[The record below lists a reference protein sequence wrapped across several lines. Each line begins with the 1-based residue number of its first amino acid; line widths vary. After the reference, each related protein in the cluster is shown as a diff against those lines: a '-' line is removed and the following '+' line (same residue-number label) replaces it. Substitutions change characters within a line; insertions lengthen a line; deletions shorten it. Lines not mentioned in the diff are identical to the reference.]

1 MVNIHSHCRWYAAL
15 LLSFLSVFYGTAAN
29 YLCLSVT
36 DGWPEISCEN
46 PESLDIQYSLDDG
59 QTWEVMTNK
68 TSITL
73 DKEEGVEKV
82 LFKGQYD
89 ESRPYG
95 KSEAPHFVING
106 FVAAS
111 GSVMSLIDGEGTST
125 VIPADYC
132 FYGLFKD
139 CQYLQQAPE
148 LPATT
153 LKKYCYASMFEN
165 CSYMAKA
172 PELPATTME
181 RGCYQDMFRATGITQ
196 APELPANQ
204 LAEYCYSGMFRTCIF
219 LTEAPVLPATKL
231 AIGCYSNMFNAC
243 MGLKEASKLPAPILA
258 PHCYENMFAMCAIT
272 EAPALPA
279 TQLAENCYE
288 NMFESCVK
296 LADAPALP
304 AVKLARYCYTGMFRG
319 CTALLNAP
327 ELPATQMEDF
337 CYSSMFEGCTGL
349 AIASKLPATALKKS
363 CYQWMYKSCTNL
375 EKAPVLPAATLE
387 TDCYKGMFQGCTSLS
402 YIEVGT
408 KDLDA
413 DADATS
419 EWVTNVGN
427 DGTFV
432 FPCGSTYNKHGIS
445 AVPDNFMIR
454 TPQFIVIFQ
463 NPDKTVLEKDTI
475 DCDGTPAYHGEGD
488 PTYGENSKFLGWDKD
503 PSSLQYDG
511 APAYYVTA
519 EYERTYDPNIVDYL
533 CFTAEEAGVQI
544 SYINKGGN
552 NPNVEYSYNPDNGW
566 TRLDEGVAV
575 PLENVGDR
583 VYFRGNNPNGFSND
597 TQRTQFSMTGK
608 IAASGSVMSLID
620 GKGASLEIPN
630 RECFNRLFAGC
641 QTLTKAPELPATKLE
656 SNCYTAMFDS
666 CISLTKMPELPART
680 LADSCY
686 RDMFAHCTSL
696 TEIQKLPATTLT
708 DGCYSGMFMQ
718 CTSLTRAMELPA
730 KEVTPYCYTT
740 MFSNC
745 TNLIQAPELPATKL
759 ARSCYSNM
767 FCACDNLTK
776 APSVL
781 PALKLEK
788 DCYFCMFERCYSIET
803 APYIAATT
811 LDSLSCFMMF
821 YSCNKLNY
829 IRVGIKTLDNT
840 TNAFS
845 GWVAMV
851 DGPGK
856 FIFPC
861 GSTYD
866 KHGASEVPT
875 NFDIISSPIIV
886 FMNPDGSLLRRDTI
900 DCGETPDYG
909 PEVPFLDDAHVFVKW
924 DKEMTRLDDPDIY
937 YYVAEYDKAVPPA
950 PGNWLC
956 FTAQEDHAFIS
967 CMNIGGNTPDIQYS
981 IDEGK
986 TWKTLPANGSFEL
999 ETAGDRAFFKGI
1011 NPNGF
1016 STSMQQYTQ
1025 FVMSE
1030 KIVAS
1035 GSVMSLVDGEGTS
1048 TEIPGDY
1055 CFNHL
1060 FTNCI
1065 GLLAPPELP
1074 ATELKDGCYSYMFD
1088 GCTSLLYAP
1097 ELPATEMKERC
1108 YSVMFQKCSSLSK
1121 TPELKSTSLA
1131 KHCYDCMFAGCTA
1144 LTQIAELPATKM
1156 EVSCYEGMFAGC
1168 SSLIE
1173 APNLPATE
1181 LADSCY
1187 ARMFIACANLKK
1199 SCVLPAT
1206 ELKYHC
1212 YAYMFA
1218 GCSSLTDVP
1227 DFPEFTPAAECCYI
1241 MFQSCTSLV
1250 NPPAIPAKKTS
1261 DWCYL
1266 NMFGNC
1272 TSLTKAPEL
1281 PATEI
1286 APYCYNSMFSHCTS
1300 LVEASELP
1308 ATEMAENC
1316 YSGMFSECAITE
1328 APELPATNLAEG
1340 CYHGMFSGC
1349 ANLTKAP
1356 ELPATTLEA
1365 NCYNNMFSGC
1375 TSLVEAPEL
1384 PAKTLTDGCYEEMF
1398 KGCTSLN
1405 YIKVGVKSL
1414 DYQAATFDL
1423 NVTDP
1428 LAGATNKW
1436 VEGVN
1441 GEGLF
1446 IFPCGST
1453 YDKHG
1458 ISQVPNNFTIK
1469 ASPIVI
1475 FQNEDSTVLWSDTI
1489 NCNETPVYGGDP
1501 LPSNFIGWDPEL
1513 ETIEEADVY
1522 YYTAIYDEEEEE
1534 DPAPGKWL
1542 CFTAEKDGSRVWYE
1556 NINNNPDVQYSLD
1569 DGQTWTQWND
1579 STPITLKKVGDK
1591 IYVRGVNPDG
1601 FSHTG
1606 LTAAATR
1613 TSKEFRHT
1621 SFRMTGSI
1629 AASGSVMSLID
1640 GEGETDVIPCEFCFS
1655 YLFREQDSLT
1665 KAPRLPAK
1673 TLKDHCYL
1681 GMFRNCTN
1689 LTQAPKLPATQLS
1702 TGCYAGMFL
1711 YCKSLSQAPALP
1723 ATQLEPNCYNTM
1735 FYGCYSLTE
1744 TPKLSATTLADS
1756 CYIKMFGRCTSLTEA
1771 PKLPATTLATSCYE
1785 SMFTEC
1791 TSLVEAPDLMSKTL
1805 VNACY
1810 RDMFKGCSSL
1820 NYMKVGVMTL
1830 DNNFYATEEWVAGVN
1845 GPGVFIFPCGS
1856 TYDRHGKSEVPDNFT
1871 IISSPIVVFLNPDS
1885 TELWRD
1891 TIGCDMKAE
1900 YLGDP
1905 ETPFY
1910 KEGLVFTGW
1919 EPELTSHSEIGTY
1932 YYMAQY
1938 EDPSENNWLCFTA
1951 ESDNAS
1957 FFCMTRGQYGPD
1969 VQYSADGGT
1978 TWHSMVYGDTVWMGG
1993 TGNKVYLRGNNPN
2006 GFSLDANNYAYFV
2019 MSTGDIAA
2027 SGSVMSL
2034 VDKRGISTTIPND
2047 YCFAYL
2053 FEGAEFLTK
2062 APELPATKLRNN
2074 CYEGMFWRCSRL
2086 KQAPELPAT
2095 TLADRC
2101 YLSMFAECT
2110 SMEKTPELPATTLA
2124 PYCYSYMFQDCER
2137 LTDAPEL
2144 PAEIMKEGCYK
2155 GMFQLCSSLMEL
2167 PELRSTNLAEECYL
2181 AMFEKCLLAEKAPEL
2196 PARELAKSCYAL
2208 MFQGCQSLTSAPEL
2222 PARNLAEL
2230 CYQSMFVDCVNL
2242 DTAPVLPATQLVP
2255 ACYNSMFQ
2263 GCSSLNYIEVGVMSL
2278 DNDFL
2283 ATSNWVDGVNEEG
2296 LFVFPCG
2303 SKYNKHGIHEVPDNF
2318 TIKASPIV
2326 IFLNQDQTE
2335 LWRDTIDCKTVPV
2348 YKGETPTYG
2357 DGLEFYG
2364 WDKELTILPDPDVY
2378 YYTAQYKKAGEPAPG
2393 NWLCF
2398 TAEETDTKVWYE
2410 NRNGNSPDVQYSID
2424 GGKTWQTLGAGEEIQ
2439 LKNTGDKV
2447 YFKGNN
2453 PEGFSRGNAE
2463 GGDNNP
2469 YTMFRMTGYIAA
2481 SGSVMSLIDGEGT
2494 SSEIPNDYCFSHLF
2508 YNCSSLT
2515 QAPELPATKLTEGCY
2530 ENMFYQCASLEKA
2543 PELPATQLE
2552 DGCYS
2557 RMFMYCE
2564 SLTQAPDLPALEM
2577 KEHCYSNMFLACRKL
2592 EKAPEL
2598 PATTLATG
2606 CYAAMFNDCQKL
2618 VVAPELPATT
2628 LAGGCYTTMFYKC
2641 YSLTQAPQLPATK
2654 MESNCYAFMFS
2665 LCESLVTPPDLPA
2678 DVLAEG
2684 CYQEMFSNCVSLS
2697 TAPELPA
2704 TTLATYCYAGMFEN
2718 CSNLVQAPELP
2729 ATQLE
2734 ESSYNNLFKG
2744 CTSLNYIK
2752 VGLMTLDNDVLATYN
2767 WVMDVDG
2774 PGTFVFPCG
2783 STYDKHGD
2791 SEVPTNF
2798 EIRGLA
2804 YELDSLIEAE
2814 GSFTWGD
2821 ITYTENT
2828 SWSDTLQTS
2837 ENCDSIINYRLE
2849 IKGTTPITATFV
2861 DKDTA
2866 ACDLLVFKEIT
2877 YTENATWNDT
2887 LQTISGG
2894 DSIVTYHLT
2903 IHKSA
2908 TTDSTI
2914 TAEGSYTWKGNTFTE
2929 STSWSDTLQ
2938 TIFGCD
2944 SVVNYRLVIDG
2955 VTPTPIVH
2963 KDTAACDLLVFKEI
2977 TYTND
2982 ASWNDTLQTA
2992 SGGDSIIVYHLTI
3005 HKSAVT
3011 EETISAESNYT
3022 WKDITFTESTSWSDT
3037 LQTIFGCDSVITYHL
3052 EITGSTTTPATFTEK
3067 DTSACDVLVF
3077 RDITY
3082 TESTTWNDTLQTAS
3096 GGDSIIVYH
3105 LNIHKSV
3112 TKDSSIIAEGSY
3124 TWNGTTYTED
3134 ASWSDTLQTAFGCD
3148 SIVNYSLTV
3157 NKETPNLQ
3165 LTVEDEL
3172 YLVLPGGSE
3181 TISYE
3186 LTGGEGSKY
3195 EVRYGGQTL
3204 SSGDV
3209 TNDSTVN
3216 LTCPSSLE
3224 PGAYTATMEMC
3235 DDEGNCAE
3243 EEFTFNVMRPDDK
3256 QKSFYVKVWND
3267 VVICR
3272 NGDGQFL
3279 TYQWYKE
3286 RKKCENASQQYFNDV
3301 TLLDGEYMVFVT
3313 DKSGKS
3319 YFIEPIT
3326 YEPVE
3331 AAYAITAEPNVVKK
3345 SEEFTV
3351 KVTGVAPDDLR
3362 NARIVVYRADGVV
3375 EKILDEV
3382 KEETVMRMK
3391 AGEFVFVLTVNDGKN
3406 ANCKVLVK

>member
-1 MVNIHSHCRWYAAL
+1 MVNMLSRHCRWYATL

-29 YLCLSVT
+29 YLCLSVK
-36 DGWPEISCEN
+36 DGWPEIRCEN
-46 PESLDIQYSLDDG
+46 AASLNIQYSLDDG
-59 QTWEVMTNK
+59 QTWEVMTDE
-68 TSITL
+68 TTITL
-73 DKEEGVEKV
+73 DKEEGLEKA

-89 ESRPYG
+89 ESRPYS
-95 KSEAPHFVING
+95 KSNAPHFLING
-106 FVAAS
+106 YVNAS
-111 GSVMSLIDGEGTST
+111 GSVMSLVDGEGTST

-139 CQYLQQAPE
+139 CQNLQQAPE

-153 LKKYCYASMFEN
+153 LTKYCYASMFEN
-165 CSYMAKA
+165 CVYMAKA

-243 MGLKEASKLPAPILA
+243 MGLKKVPELPAPILA

-288 NMFESCVK
+288 NMFESCAK

-319 CTALLNAP
+319 CTALLNGP

-337 CYSSMFEGCTGL
+337 CYSRMFEGCTAL
-349 AIASKLPATALKKS
+349 AIASKLPATTLKKS
-363 CYQWMYKSCTNL
+363 CYQWMYKACTSL
-375 EKAPVLPAATLE
+375 EKAPLLPAATLE
-387 TDCYKGMFQGCTSLS
+387 TDCYKGMFQECTSLN

-413 DADATS
+413 NANATS
-419 EWVTNVGN
+419 EWVDKVEN

-432 FPCGSTYNKHGIS
+432 FPCGSTYNKHGKS
-445 AVPDNFMIR
+445 AVPDNFEIR
-454 TPQFIVIFQ
+454 APQFIVIFQ
-463 NPDKTVLEKDTI
+463 NPDETVLEQDTI

-488 PTYGENSKFLGWDKD
+488 PTYGENRKFIGWDKD
-503 PSSLQYDG
+503 PSSIRYDG

-519 EYERTYDPNIVDYL
+519 EYERIYDPNTVDYL
-533 CFTAEEAGVQI
+533 CFTAEEAVAQI
-544 SYINKGGN
+544 KYINIGGN
-552 NPNVEYSYNPDNGW
+552 NPNVEFSTNPDNGW
-566 TRLDEGVAV
+566 TRLEEGTTIT
-575 PLENVGDR
+575 LENVGDR
-583 VYFRGNNPNGFSND
+583 VYFRGDNPDGFSHA
-597 TQRTQFSMTGK
+597 TLQRTQFSMTKK
-608 IAASGSVMSLID
+608 IAASGSVMSLVD

-666 CISLTKMPELPART
+666 CISLTQMPELPART

-708 DGCYSGMFMQ
+708 DGCYTGMFLQ
-718 CTSLTRAMELPA
+718 CTSLTQAMELPA
-730 KEVTPYCYTT
+730 REMTPYCYTT

-759 ARSCYSNM
+759 AQSCYSNM
-767 FCACDNLTK
+767 FCACESLTE
-776 APSVL
+776 APVL
-781 PALKLEK
+781 PALEL
-788 DCYFCMFERCYSIET
+788 DSACYASMFERCFSLKT
-803 APYIAATT
+803 VPYIAATS
-811 LDSLSCFMMF
+811 LDSFSCFWMF
-821 YSCNKLNY
+821 FMCNNLNY
-829 IRVGIKTLDNT
+829 IKVGTTTLDNNA
-840 TNAFS
+840 NAFA
-845 GWVAMV
+845 GWTTMV

-886 FMNPDGSLLRRDTI
+886 YMNPDGSVLRRDTI

-909 PEVPFLDDAHVFVKW
+909 PEAPFLDDEHVFVQW

-937 YYVAEYDKAVPPA
+937 YYVAEYEKAIPPT

-956 FTAQEDHAFIS
+956 FTALEANSTIS
-967 CMNIGGNTPDIQYS
+967 CINVGGNTPDIQYS
-981 IDEGK
+981 LDEGR
-986 TWKTLPANGSFEL
+986 TWKTLPENDFVEL
-999 ETAGDRAFFKGI
+999 ESEGDRVFFKGI

-1016 STSMQQYTQ
+1016 SSEEEKYTQ
-1025 FVMSE
+1025 FVMSG
-1030 KIVAS
+1030 KIGAS

-1060 FTNCI
+1060 FSSCFA
-1065 GLLAPPELP
+1065 LLTPPELP
-1074 ATELKDGCYSYMFD
+1074 ATELKDGCYFNMFT
-1088 GCTSLLYAP
+1088 GCRNLSYAP

-1108 YSVMFQKCSSLSK
+1108 YEGMFQVCASLSK
-1121 TPELKSTSLA
+1121 MSELKSTSLA
-1131 KHCYDCMFAGCTA
+1131 RCCYRAMFSGCEA
-1144 LTQIAELPATKM
+1144 LTQTTELPATKM
-1156 EVSCYEGMFAGC
+1156 EASCYESMFSGC
-1168 SSLIE
+1168 TSLKE
-1173 APNLPATE
+1173 SPNLPATE

-1187 ARMFIACANLKK
+1187 TRMFVACTELKK
-1199 SCVLPAT
+1199 ASELPAT
-1206 ELKYHC
+1206 ELKSQC
-1212 YAYMFA
+1212 YAFMYI
-1218 GCSSLTDVP
+1218 GCSNLTDVP
-1227 DFPEFTPAAECCYI
+1227 DFPEFTPAVECCYL
-1241 MFQSCTSLV
+1241 MFGSCTSLV
-1250 NPPAIPAKKTS
+1250 NAPALPAKKMS
-1261 DWCYL
+1261 
-1266 NMFGNC
+1266 
-1272 TSLTKAPEL
+1272 
-1281 PATEI
+1281 
-1286 APYCYNSMFSHCTS
+1286 
-1300 LVEASELP
+1300 
-1308 ATEMAENC
+1308 
-1316 YSGMFSECAITE
+1316 
-1328 APELPATNLAEG
+1328 EG
-1340 CYHGMFSGC
+1340 CYIHMFSDC
-1349 ANLTKAP
+1349 PNLTKAP
-1356 ELPATTLEA
+1356 ELPATDLAQYCYVGMFSSCSSLTKAPELPAVNLATGCYASMFYGCSITEAPELPATDLATSCYRGMFSNCANLIKAPELPATTLEEE
-1365 NCYNNMFSGC
+1365 CYSGMFSGC

-1384 PAKTLTDGCYEEMF
+1384 PAKELVEDCYEEMF

-1423 NVTDP
+1423 NLTDP

-1458 ISQVPNNFTIK
+1458 ISQVPSNFTIK

-1489 NCNETPVYGGDP
+1489 NCNEMPVYGGEP

-1513 ETIEEADVY
+1513 EMIEEADVY
-1522 YYTAIYDEEEEE
+1522 YYTAQYEEE

-1542 CFTAEKDGSRVWYE
+1542 CFTAEMDSSKVWFR
-1556 NINNNPDVQYSLD
+1556 NTNNQPDIQYSLD
-1569 DGQTWTQWND
+1569 NGETWETWGNQV
-1579 STPITLKKVGDK
+1579 PILLKNTGDK
-1591 IYVRGVNPDG
+1591 VYVRGVNPDG
-1601 FSHTG
+1601 FSHTIG
-1606 LTAAATR
+1606 YTILASQNPEVAANTHNTAFGMSGR
-1613 TSKEFRHT
+1613 
-1621 SFRMTGSI
+1621 I

-1640 GEGETDVIPCEFCFS
+1640 GVGEADTIPCNYCFS
-1655 YLFREQDSLT
+1655 YLFAGCSALT
-1665 KAPRLPAK
+1665 KAPELTAT
-1673 TLKDHCYL
+1673 TLADYCYSR
-1681 GMFRNCTN
+1681 MFGECTS
-1689 LTQAPKLPATQLS
+1689 LSQTPEFPATQLAN
-1702 TGCYAGMFL
+1702 TCYSAMFINCSDL
-1711 YCKSLSQAPALP
+1711 TDVAELNATDLAPS
-1723 ATQLEPNCYNTM
+1723 CYRNM
-1735 FYGCYSLTE
+1735 FYGCTKLTKA
-1744 TPKLSATTLADS
+1744 PKLSATQLADN
-1756 CYIKMFGRCTSLTEA
+1756 CYGGMFANCTSLTEA
-1771 PKLPATTLATSCYE
+1771 PELPATDLKRLCY
-1785 SMFTEC
+1785 SQMFSGC
-1791 TSLVEAPDLMSKTL
+1791 TSLSKAPDLMSEELTDY
-1805 VNACY
+1805 CY
-1810 RDMFKGCSSL
+1810 SQMFNGCTSL
-1820 NYMKVGVMTL
+1820 NYIKVGVMSL
-1830 DNNFYATEEWVAGVN
+1830 DNDSSATKNWVEGVD

-1856 TYDRHGKSEVPDNFT
+1856 TYDKHGISEVPDSFT
-1871 IISSPIVVFLNPDS
+1871 IISSPIIIFQNPDS

-1891 TIGCDMKAE
+1891 TIGCNVKAE
-1900 YLGDP
+1900 YKGEP

-1910 KEGLVFTGW
+1910 KEGLLFTGW
-1919 EPELTSHSEIGTY
+1919 EPELTSYKEAGIY
-1932 YYMAQY
+1932 YYTAQY
-1938 EDPSENNWLCFTA
+1938 EDPSANNWLCFTA

-1957 FFCMTRGQYGPD
+1957 FFYMSRGQYDPD
-1969 VQYSADGGT
+1969 VQYSTDGGA
-1978 TWHSMVYGDTVWMGG
+1978 TWNSLAYGDTVWMGG

-2006 GFSLDANNYAYFV
+2006 GFSMDPNEYSYFV
-2019 MSTGDIAA
+2019 MNTGDIAA

-2034 VDKRGISTTIPND
+2034 VDGKGLSTTIPND

-2053 FEGAEFLTK
+2053 FEWSSSLTK
-2062 APELPATKLRNN
+2062 APELPATNLKNN

-2095 TLADRC
+2095 TLASKC
-2101 YLSMFAECT
+2101 YSSMFAECT
-2110 SMEKTPELPATTLA
+2110 SLEEAPELPATTLA
-2124 PYCYSYMFQDCER
+2124 PYCYEFMFQDCEQ
-2137 LTDAPEL
+2137 LTKAPEL
-2144 PAEIMKEGCYK
+2144 PAEIMKEGCYNS
-2155 GMFQLCSSLMEL
+2155 MFLECSSLVDL
-2167 PELRSTNLAEECYL
+2167 PELKSTHLAERCYSR
-2181 AMFEKCLLAEKAPEL
+2181 MFAECLLAEKAPEL
-2196 PARELAKSCYAL
+2196 PAMELADNCYAL
-2208 MFQGCQSLTSAPEL
+2208 MFQGCLSLTTAPEL
-2222 PARNLAEL
+2222 PSKNLADH
-2230 CYQSMFVDCVNL
+2230 CYESMFNGCVSL
-2242 DTAPVLPATQLVP
+2242 KTAPVLPATQLVP

-2263 GCSSLNYIEVGVMSL
+2263 GCSSLNYIEVGVMTL
-2278 DNDFL
+2278 DNDFM
-2283 ATSNWVDGVNEEG
+2283 ATSNWVNGVNEEG

-2326 IFLNQDQTE
+2326 IFLNQDGSE
-2335 LWRDTIDCKTVPV
+2335 LWRDTVDCKTVPV
-2348 YKGETPTYG
+2348 YMGETPTYG
-2357 DGLEFYG
+2357 EGLEFYG

-2378 YYTAQYKKAGEPAPG
+2378 YYTAQYKKAGEPDPG

-2398 TAEETDTKVWYE
+2398 TAEEAGSKVWYE
-2410 NRNGNSPDVQYSID
+2410 NKNGNSPDVQFSID
-2424 GGKTWQTLGAGEEIQ
+2424 GGKTWQPLEAGEEIE
-2439 LKNTGDKV
+2439 LKEIGDKV

-2453 PEGFSRGNAE
+2453 PEGFSHGNVE
-2463 GGDNNP
+2463 GGDANP
-2469 YTMFRMTGYIAA
+2469 YTTFRMTGYIAA
-2481 SGSVMSLIDGEGT
+2481 SGNVMSLIDGEGT
-2494 SSEIPNDYCFSHLF
+2494 STEIPNDYCFSHLF
-2508 YNCSSLT
+2508 YNCTSLT
-2515 QAPELPATKLTEGCY
+2515 QAPELPATKLTAGCY
-2530 ENMFYQCASLEKA
+2530 DDMFYQCISLEKA

-2678 DVLAEG
+2678 DILAEG

-2767 WVMDVDG
+2767 WVMGVDG

-2894 DSIVTYHLT
+2894 DSIVAYHLT

-2977 TYTND
+2977 TYTQD

-2992 SGGDSIIVYHLTI
+2992 SGGDSIVVYHLTI
-3005 HKSAVT
+3005 HKSATTDSTITAEGSFTWGGNTYT
-3011 EETISAESNYT
+3011 ENTT
-3022 WKDITFTESTSWSDT
+3022 WSET
-3037 LQTIFGCDSVITYHL
+3037 LQTAFGCDSVITYHL
-3052 EITGSTTTPATFTEK
+3052 EITGSTTPPASFTEK
-3067 DTSACDVLVF
+3067 DTSACDVLAF

-3112 TKDSSIIAEGSY
+3112 TKDSAIVAEGSY

-3148 SIVNYSLTV
+3148 SIVNYSLTIE
-3157 NKETPNLQ
+3157 KETPNLQ

-3181 TISYE
+3181 TIFYE

-3195 EVRYGGQTL
+3195 EVRYNNQTIC
-3204 SSGDV
+3204 SGDV
-3209 TNDSTVN
+3209 ANDSTVS

-3243 EEFTFNVMRPDDK
+3243 KEFTFNVMRPDDK

-3272 NGDGQFL
+3272 NGGGEFL
-3279 TYQWYKE
+3279 TFQWYKG
-3286 RKKCENASQQYFNDV
+3286 RK
-3301 TLLDGEYMVFVT
+3301 
-3313 DKSGKS
+3313 
-3319 YFIEPIT
+3319 
-3326 YEPVE
+3326 
-3331 AAYAITAEPNVVKK
+3331 
-3345 SEEFTV
+3345 
-3351 KVTGVAPDDLR
+3351 
-3362 NARIVVYRADGVV
+3362 
-3375 EKILDEV
+3375 
-3382 KEETVMRMK
+3382 
-3391 AGEFVFVLTVNDGKN
+3391 
-3406 ANCKVLVK
+3406 